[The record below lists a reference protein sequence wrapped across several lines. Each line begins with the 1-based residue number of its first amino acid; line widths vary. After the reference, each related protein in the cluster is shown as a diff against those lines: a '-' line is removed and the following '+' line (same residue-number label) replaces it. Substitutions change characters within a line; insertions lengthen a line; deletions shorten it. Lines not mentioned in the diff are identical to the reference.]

1 MIGKFNGTFG
11 HNTLCGCVAK
21 NFKLSK
27 FRTQNFLQQS
37 LSYEYTSL
45 RYFLE
50 DNMENRGQYAY
61 Q

>member
-37 LSYEYTSL
+37 LS
-45 RYFLE
+45 
-50 DNMENRGQYAY
+50 
-61 Q
+61 